1 MLKQAKG
8 EVGETFFVFG
18 DFVVRAI
25 AAALDNL
32 WNPGGETSHHRRCE
46 TSAVK
51 VKSKMSPGAFSDLT
65 SVTCV
70 LTFRLIT

>member
-18 DFVVRAI
+18 DFVVQPM

-32 WNPGGETSHHRRCE
+32 PNPGAKPRT
-46 TSAVK
+46 TA
-51 VKSKMSPGAFSDLT
+51 GAKL
-65 SVTCV
+65 V
-70 LTFRLIT
+70 RLV

>member
-18 DFVVRAI
+18 DFVVR
-25 AAALDNL
+25 
-32 WNPGGETSHHRRCE
+32 GEISHHRRCE
-46 TSAVK
+46 TGAVR

-65 SVTCV
+65 SITCV
-70 LTFRLIT
+70 LTLMAAHFCGES